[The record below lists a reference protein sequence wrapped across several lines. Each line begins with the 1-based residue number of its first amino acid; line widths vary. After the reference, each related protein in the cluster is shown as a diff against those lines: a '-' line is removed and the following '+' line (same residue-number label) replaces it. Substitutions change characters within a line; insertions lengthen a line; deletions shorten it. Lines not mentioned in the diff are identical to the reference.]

1 VAEPK
6 DRKRKD
12 SGIRRLPSGSY
23 QAMWRGPDGTQ
34 HGRTFRTLREARDY
48 RRAALEDI
56 RRGQYVHQPRRPVL
70 FSEWVELWTETHLPT
85 VAPTTQATISWVLNR
100 HILPRFAGRPLAG
113 IARREV
119 QLWVQDLEGSGLAR
133 ASVAKCY
140 AVLSQVMGEA
150 VDEELIARSPCRGIK
165 FAASSGPTREPRA
178 LSSAEAARLLEALTA
193 GPAQQKG
200 QSKDPIA
207 RAADAV
213 HPGSTGPAR
222 AAYTLVLFLLGSGC
236 RWGEAT
242 GLRRRHVHLL
252 RRPPYVEVVESLHEV
267 SGKLYH
273 GPPKTRSS
281 RRRIPLPSV
290 VARTLAAHLPA
301 NGDPEDL
308 VFTAP
313 RGGPWRRRNFGTRV
327 WQPALERAGLEGL
340 RVHDLR
346 HSYASILENHGVPR
360 VITAELLGH
369 AGGSGIT
376 THYVHA
382 FESAV
387 NEAVK
392 IVDDWLGA
400 AELGRGVGG

>member
-6 DRKRKD
+6 PRRKD
-12 SGIRRLPSGSY
+12 PGIRKLPSGSY
-23 QAMWRGPDGTQ
+23 QAMWRSPDGTQ
-34 HGRTFRTLREARDY
+34 HGRTFRTLREAREF
-48 RRAALEDI
+48 RQQAIVET
-56 RRGQYVHQPRRPVL
+56 RRGTYVHQPRRPVL

-85 VAPTTQATISWVLNR
+85 VAPTTQATIRWVLNR

-140 AVLSQVMGEA
+140 AVLSQVMSEA
-150 VDEELIARSPCRGIK
+150 VDEELISRSPCRGIK
-165 FAASSGPTREPRA
+165 FAVSSGPTREPRA
-178 LSSAEAARLLEALTA
+178 LSSAEAARLLEALVATA
-193 GPAQQKG
+193 GVAVLHEQQIPEALSG
-200 QSKDPIA
+200 H
-207 RAADAV
+207 RASPP
-213 HPGSTGPAR
+213 PGRPPTP
-222 AAYTLVLFLLGSGC
+222 YTLVLTLLGTGM

-267 SGKLYH
+267 SGKLYF

-290 VARTLAAHLPA
+290 VARALAAHLPA
-301 NGDPEDL
+301 NGNPEDL

-313 RGGPWRRRNFGTRV
+313 QGGPWRRRNFGTRV
-327 WQPALERAGLEGL
+327 WQPALKEAGLGQL
-340 RVHDLR
+340 RVHELR
-346 HSYASILENHGVPR
+346 HTYQSWLADAGIPEVISAAVLGHKVGASITSGYTQVISGFEER
-360 VITAELLGH
+360 VL
-369 AGGSGIT
+369 
-376 THYVHA
+376 
-382 FESAV
+382 AV
-387 NEAVK
+387 LDER
-392 IVDDWLGA
+392 LGA